1 MEDISKYAPL
11 GTAFCEGECLRKV
24 IITDKGPVIVCDGCN
39 RVVIDKRPQER
50 ERR

>member
-24 IITDKGPVIVCDGCN
+24 IVTDEGPVIVCDGCN
-39 RVVIDKRPQER
+39 RIVIDNR
-50 ERR
+50 EKEL